1 MKQYIF
7 IFVLIMPNIAS
18 FGQKVVGNSVK
29 DNIRTIETSEIAARS
44 FTDRVIWLF
53 ALEAYQNL
61 NDKDDVKY
69 VLIVTLNAMTE
80 IPISDDGV
88 FLIKTF
94 NDSILE
100 LTSIHN
106 GHNTVTLGYSYHRPI
121 LGNVGTVS
129 ANNMH
134 RNTANFI
141 ITEKQIKA
149 LKEGVKKGR
158 LETDDGFQEKEYKK
172 DKCGEFI
179 FHSYEIISSEM
190 SKTPKSVKDNF

>member
-18 FGQKVVGNSVK
+18 FGQKVVGNRVK
-29 DNIRTIETSEIAARS
+29 DNIRTIDTSEIAARS

-80 IPISDDGV
+80 IPITDKGI

-106 GHNTVTLGYSYHRPI
+106 HHYTVTLGYSSRRPI
-121 LGNVGTVS
+121 LGNIGTVS
-129 ANNMH
+129 ANNLH
-134 RNTANFI
+134 CNTAKFI

-149 LKEGVKKGR
+149 LKEGVKKVR

-190 SKTPKSVKDNF
+190 SKTPKSVKDDF